1 MFPMSSRG
9 AYSFYIF
16 EAKKFQETM
25 IALFNLPLSSS
36 SASFVRNNSPY
47 KRNV

>member
-1 MFPMSSRG
+1 MFTLSSRG

-16 EAKKFQETM
+16 GAKKFQETM

-36 SASFVRNNSPY
+36 PASFVRNDSPY